1 MASKPKKAP
10 ILFKEVVTA
19 LLDNNRPFSPRYLHK
34 FSDISPTDLEAL
46 KKIWLQINLDRR
58 VALLEDL
65 EELADAD
72 TVVSFDDLARFTLSD
87 PDARVRLIA
96 IRLLWESDDI
106 KLVPVFTRMM
116 FEDKEEIVRAQAASA
131 IGLFIYIGELDAVP
145 SFSHHQIEDDL
156 LKVLNGSDSPLVRR
170 RALESLGFSSREE
183 VPDLIRKAY
192 KETDP
197 QWLASALFAMGRSA
211 DEQWE
216 ESILDNLDNSNPDV
230 QIEAVRAAGQLEL
243 KTAREALLKMLEDFA
258 DLDVDLKAALV
269 WSLSQIGGD
278 GVQEALDQLHDE
290 TEDDDEAD
298 YIEEAMNNLQF
309 TDSGG
314 DLSMLGLPMDEDDIL
329 NTIIDVNEKEGDE
342 ESGNHKSR
350 KRKTD

>member
-1 MASKPKKAP
+1 MATKPKKAP
-10 ILFKEVVTA
+10 ITFKEVVTA

-65 EELADAD
+65 EELAEAD
-72 TVVSFDDLARFTLSD
+72 TLVSFDEVARFALND
-87 PDARVRLIA
+87 PDARVRTTA

-106 KLVPVFTRMM
+106 RLVPVFTKMM
-116 FEDKEEIVRAQAASA
+116 VEDNEEIVRAQAASA
-131 IGLFIYIGELDAVP
+131 IGLFVYVGELEAIP
-145 SFSHHQIEDDL
+145 SFSHHQIEDAL
-156 LKVLNGSDSPLVRR
+156 LKVLNGPDTPLVRR

-192 KETDP
+192 NESDP

-211 DEQWE
+211 DEEWE
-216 ESILDNLDNSNPDV
+216 DSILKNLDHSNPDV
-230 QIEAVRAAGQLEL
+230 QVEAIRAAGQLEL
-243 KTAREALLKMLEDFA
+243 KSAREDLLKMLEDFE
-258 DLDVDLKAALV
+258 DMDIEQRAALV

-278 GVQEALDQLHDE
+278 GVREALDQLYDNIEDE
-290 TEDDDEAD
+290 DEGEF
-298 YIEEAMNNLQF
+298 IEEALDNLSF

-314 DLSMLGLPMDEDDIL
+314 DLSMMGLPVDEDDML

-342 ESGNHKSR
+342 ESGNHRR
-350 KRKTD
+350 KKKKND